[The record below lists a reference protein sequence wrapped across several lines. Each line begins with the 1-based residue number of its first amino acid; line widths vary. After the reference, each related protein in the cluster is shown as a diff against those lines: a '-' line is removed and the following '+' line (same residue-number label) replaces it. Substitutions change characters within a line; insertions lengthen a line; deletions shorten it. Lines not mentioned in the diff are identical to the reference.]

1 MGVLI
6 VRLTSGVFPD
16 FYKNAPDV
24 RVGRGVAW
32 GWVDECG
39 AGWVARSGGC
49 GCYAGSWFSW
59 WGQVSGGVLASVGGD
74 YR

>member
-1 MGVLI
+1 MSLLI

-39 AGWVARSGGC
+39 AGWVAWVGGC
-49 GCYAGSWFSW
+49 DCYAGSWFSW
-59 WGQVSGGVLASVGGD
+59 WG
-74 YR
+74 